1 MILLAIMA
9 SISFLLLSWSPIWR
23 RWAEIQ
29 LGTFVDAPPDA
40 PPYTAVVVYLVTLSR
55 VSELLESL
63 ASIDANLPGPSW
75 PIVLFHTGDFDDK
88 HEHTGLIAQ
97 VQIYIGE
104 RNGSLPFAKRIEFAK
119 LDWKLPVGIP
129 ADKDIVDPID
139 SGRWPGKPAIDEV
152 LLVAA
157 C

>member
-1 MILLAIMA
+1 M
-9 SISFLLLSWSPIWR
+9 SK
-23 RWAEIQ
+23 
-29 LGTFVDAPPDA
+29 
-40 PPYTAVVVYLVTLSR
+40 
-55 VSELLESL
+55 LLESL
-63 ASIDANLPGPSW
+63 ASINANLPGPSW

-104 RNGSLPFAKRIEFAK
+104 RNRSFPFAKRIEFAK

-157 C
+157 R